1 MFSPP
6 RLPKNTSS
14 GALGVRPPHGEAPI
28 PVPQIRPRPPF
39 GLPSGNASFTS
50 CRHIQTHTD
59 TYRYIRRRLKPSH
72 RGGIIGFHLC
82 GYGVL
87 SLFGTAGR
95 GDTQINSCIYGNR
108 RRSELSL
115 FRGCVRLRLLRS
127 RPFCRKP
134 LYCVK
139 HLFAVRNPSLN
150 RTLCGRSERLQP
162 TSFSGGL
169 RRI

>member
-1 MFSPP
+1 MRAAARSGYARRTEKP
-6 RLPKNTSS
+6 RFQFRRY
-14 GALGVRPPHGEAPI
+14 GRVRHSEP
-28 PVPQIRPRPPF
+28 
-39 GLPSGNASFTS
+39 PSGNAPFTS
-50 CRHIQTHTD
+50 CRHIQIQQIHTPPFEA
-59 TYRYIRRRLKPSH
+59 IPS
-72 RGGIIGFHLC
+72 RGIIGFHLC

-95 GDTQINSCIYGNR
+95 GDTLINSCIYGNR
-108 RRSELSL
+108 RRSALSL

-127 RPFCRKP
+127 SPFRRKP

-139 HLFAVRNPSLN
+139 YLFAVRNPSLN

-162 TSFSGGL
+162 TSFLGGL

>member
-1 MFSPP
+1 MRAAARSGTPASRRSPDTVSA
-6 RLPKNTSS
+6 NTAASAIWS
-14 GALGVRPPHGEAPI
+14 RRAGMPHSLLA
-28 PVPQIRPRPPF
+28 
-39 GLPSGNASFTS
+39 
-50 CRHIQTHTD
+50 D
-59 TYRYIRRRLKPSH
+59 TYRYNRYIRRRLKPSY

-95 GDTQINSCIYGNR
+95 DPQINSCIYGNR
-108 RRSELSL
+108 RRSELSI

-127 RPFCRKP
+127 RPFRRKP

-139 HLFAVRNPSLN
+139 YLFAVRNPSLN